1 MKSKRTVSI
10 SFRVSVEEKN
20 MITNAAKAFKKSVSA
35 FVRDI
40 ILGISGDIVNIFG
53 QKVVE
58 IAPNPSLPQNLNPP
72 KRILPKIE
80 MKMKSGP
87 RRGSANDYR
96 NCMRE
101 LKQVLRERCIAIES

>member
-40 ILGISGDIVNIFG
+40 ILGISGDIVNIFS

-72 KRILPKIE
+72 KRDVTLARQAPH
-80 MKMKSGP
+80 
-87 RRGSANDYR
+87 RGGLGGFS
-96 NCMRE
+96 C
-101 LKQVLRERCIAIES
+101 KVTIV